1 MKNFSANQNYIR
13 FSVLS
18 PLEKSLYYS
27 QIYVFL
33 KRVCIEYPGFSK
45 WYKDLFFSNKEL
57 QNGREIIIC
66 EKDYRM
72 AGVAILKSAK
82 NEKKI
87 CTLRVAGP
95 FQRQGIGRT
104 LMELSFDWLQDDK
117 PLITMHKSK
126 QHEFAPLLDYYG
138 FVLEQTQR
146 NYYHVFN
153 TELSYNGVLPPKKLF
168 FNKLE
173 ILDIDM
179 WYKDFISSGK
189 YDLTDFV
196 EECINKWL
204 IQEQKRQLEMLG
216 LNMSAY

>member
-18 PLEKSLYYS
+18 PLEKSLSYS

-82 NEKKI
+82 TKK
-87 CTLRVAGP
+87 
-95 FQRQGIGRT
+95 
-104 LMELSFDWLQDDK
+104 K
-117 PLITMHKSK
+117 
-126 QHEFAPLLDYYG
+126 FAPCAW
-138 FVLEQTQR
+138 
-146 NYYHVFN
+146 
-153 TELSYNGVLPPKKLF
+153 PALF
-168 FNKLE
+168 
-173 ILDIDM
+173 
-179 WYKDFISSGK
+179 KDK
-189 YDLTDFV
+189 
-196 EECINKWL
+196 E
-204 IQEQKRQLEMLG
+204 
-216 LNMSAY
+216 